1 MAKFE
6 LSETLKNG
14 YFLLENNDKFYG
26 RMKSYRKL
34 NCQEKWER
42 SIQNSQ
48 MQDYFE
54 DGIKQSV
61 FVL

>member
-42 SIQNSQ
+42 SIQNS
-48 MQDYFE
+48 
-54 DGIKQSV
+54 
-61 FVL
+61 